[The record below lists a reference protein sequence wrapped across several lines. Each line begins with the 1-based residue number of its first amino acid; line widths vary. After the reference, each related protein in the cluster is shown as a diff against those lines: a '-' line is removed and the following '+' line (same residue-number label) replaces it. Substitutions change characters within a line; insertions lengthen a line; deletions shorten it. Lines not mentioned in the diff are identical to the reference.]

1 MKKTILL
8 LLLTAAACLYADSSL
23 VDLLRIDLDELPKR
37 DFVRVEETESGK
49 AVVVTVPENSR
60 KGSHWVTVKS
70 LNLKRLRG
78 KKLLFT
84 TFVKGEKI
92 SKAPAYYFGLKYM
105 LIIKSESGMSYPQ
118 APAMRGTFDWKKS
131 YFEVNIPRDAL
142 SGELVAGLQEASGK
156 ASFRNFQI
164 SQGGFLKPP
173 VKLPPNFKCEYTK
186 EFLSRPVTRGVMSP
200 DPLKMTE
207 KDVDDLGSWGATN
220 IRWQLKGSNAQ
231 AVDLDIYDKL
241 IDSQLNHLEKLLPA
255 FERNGINVIIDMHL
269 LPGGRL
275 DGSGP
280 LGTAGEEAA
289 AIYGNAAGNRA
300 LAEEKY
306 YRAYLETWRRIAV
319 RFSKYPI
326 IAGYDLFNEPMQTL
340 DMPHDYLSIQYDA
353 AREIRKIDPERMIII
368 SPNHWGGPDGF
379 LDFTPLPLKNIVYQ
393 THFYNPGE
401 YTHQGVFWNSKIG
414 TRYPGVIGGI
424 YTDRKRL
431 AVLMKPVVEF
441 QKKYGAEIYVGEFSA
456 VRYAPGAARWLE
468 DVISL
473 FEEYGWD
480 WSYHAFRESHFWSVE
495 HVGPDGAH
503 PVPADEDTDRKRVL
517 LRYFEKNEKP
527 E

>member
-8 LLLTAAACLYADSSL
+8 LLLTAAACLHADSSL

-241 IDSQLNHLEKLLPA
+241 TDSQ
-255 FERNGINVIIDMHL
+255 
-269 LPGGRL
+269 
-275 DGSGP
+275 
-280 LGTAGEEAA
+280 
-289 AIYGNAAGNRA
+289 
-300 LAEEKY
+300 
-306 YRAYLETWRRIAV
+306 
-319 RFSKYPI
+319 
-326 IAGYDLFNEPMQTL
+326 
-340 DMPHDYLSIQYDA
+340 
-353 AREIRKIDPERMIII
+353 
-368 SPNHWGGPDGF
+368 
-379 LDFTPLPLKNIVYQ
+379 
-393 THFYNPGE
+393 
-401 YTHQGVFWNSKIG
+401 
-414 TRYPGVIGGI
+414 
-424 YTDRKRL
+424 
-431 AVLMKPVVEF
+431 
-441 QKKYGAEIYVGEFSA
+441 
-456 VRYAPGAARWLE
+456 
-468 DVISL
+468 
-473 FEEYGWD
+473 
-480 WSYHAFRESHFWSVE
+480 
-495 HVGPDGAH
+495 
-503 PVPADEDTDRKRVL
+503 
-517 LRYFEKNEKP
+517 
-527 E
+527 